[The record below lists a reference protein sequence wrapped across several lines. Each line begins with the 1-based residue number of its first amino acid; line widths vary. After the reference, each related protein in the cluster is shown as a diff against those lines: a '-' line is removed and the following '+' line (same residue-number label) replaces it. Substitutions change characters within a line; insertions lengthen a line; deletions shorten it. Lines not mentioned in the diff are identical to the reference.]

1 MSLNDVHGKAAVSG
15 SRRSLS
21 IAQRLISITT
31 LSAFCI
37 LIIIESFLYYALVGS
52 LEHENRNILIEKIQ
66 SLRSLI
72 RERPDDRRALR
83 QELVGK
89 IEQQHLKYYARISDE
104 QDIVLADNFEKYLN
118 LSAGDFPPPVGV
130 DRQPEAIKKK
140 PFNEDGMLL
149 LMAAWAQGSAPAEKK
164 YLIQAAVDISH
175 EAGILRSYR
184 LRAAAALIV
193 GLLVSGAAVA
203 FISRRSLMP
212 LVKITRV
219 IQRIR
224 ATKLARRVNPS
235 QWPKELRELATS
247 FDEMLDRLQD
257 SFIRLSEFS
266 SDLAHELR
274 TPISNLIGEAE
285 VALSRTRT
293 VAEYQQHIG
302 SSLEEL
308 QKLAHIIENLLFIA
322 KTESTD
328 IKIAPELLEPC
339 KEIDQVLDYA
349 DAFREERNITVSC
362 TGSAA
367 LYADRLLFRR
377 AMTNIISNALRYTP
391 PGGELHISV
400 STLPDYS
407 VAIAIRDTGIGI
419 APEDLPKIFNRFH
432 RGDNAKALDAEGA
445 GLGLAIVKSIIDMHD
460 GTIDIAS
467 VLSQGTT
474 VTLTFPPL
482 A

>member
-1 MSLNDVHGKAAVSG
+1 L
-15 SRRSLS
+15 
-21 IAQRLISITT
+21 Q
-31 LSAFCI
+31 
-37 LIIIESFLYYALVGS
+37 AL
-52 LEHENRNILIEKIQ
+52 K
-66 SLRSLI
+66 
-72 RERPDDRRALR
+72 

-89 IEQQHLKYYARISDE
+89 IERQHLKYYARISDE
-104 QDIVLADNFEKYLN
+104 QNATLADNFDKNLN
-118 LSAGDFPPPVGV
+118 LSAADFPEPVGV
-130 DRQPEAIKKK
+130 GSQPDAITKK
-140 PFNEDGMLL
+140 PFAEEGMLM
-149 LMAAWAQGSAPAEKK
+149 LMAAWAQGREPAKKK
-164 YLIQAAVDISH
+164 YLIHAAVDISH
-175 EAGILRSYR
+175 EASVLRSYR
-184 LRAAAALIV
+184 LMAAAALMV
-193 GLLVSGAAVA
+193 GMLVSGAVVA

-224 ATKLARRVNPS
+224 ATKLTRRLNPS

-247 FDEMLDRLQD
+247 FDEMLDRLEE
-257 SFIRLSEFS
+257 SFTRLSEFS

-274 TPISNLIGEAE
+274 TPVSNLIGEAE
-285 VALSRTRT
+285 VALSRPRT

-308 QKLAHIIENLLFIA
+308 QKLAHIMENLLFIA

-339 KEIDQVLDYA
+339 KEIEQVLDYA

-367 LYADRLLFRR
+367 LHADRLLFRR
-377 AMTNIISNALRYTP
+377 AMTNILSNALRYTP
-391 PGGELHISV
+391 PGGEIRISV
-400 STLPDYS
+400 STLPDHA

-419 APEDLPKIFNRFH
+419 APQDLPKIFNRFH
-432 RGDNAKALDAEGA
+432 RGDNAKSLDAEGT

-460 GTIDIAS
+460 GKIDITS

-474 VTLTFPPL
+474 VTLIFPSL